1 MEEEKQNRELT
12 EDDFDDEF
20 YNDENNSDS
29 DYEYSDENKKDEP
42 EESENDPEE
51 KKDTEDTDDIL
62 KASETEK
69 GNPDE
74 NNASFLNR
82 NMLFITVG
90 SIFIVFLFFCVF
102 ILPNITKRKVAQNNE
117 REVIADLADIL
128 HPAGQRYGFARVGGA
143 ELPAGVGTVL

>member
-20 YNDENNSDS
+20 YNDENDS

-42 EESENDPEE
+42 EESENAPEE
-51 KKDTEDTDDIL
+51 KKDIEDTEDTDDIL

-69 GNPDE
+69 GNPDK

-117 REVIADLADIL
+117 LDKAGKVIN
-128 HPAGQRYGFARVGGA
+128 FKKN
-143 ELPAGVGTVL
+143 